1 VKRTF
6 RLTRSTDFERVRRL
20 GKSYPH
26 PLIVLVMARN
36 ESDQVRVAVSAG
48 RSVGGAVERNRAKRI
63 LRASIE
69 DFVPL
74 LSGGWDIILLAR
86 KPLTKAGFWK
96 TRSAM
101 EALLKRAGLVNTI
114 RGSNESGLSQ

>member
-1 VKRTF
+1 MF

-26 PLIVLVMARN
+26 PLVVLVMARN
-36 ESDQVRVAVSAG
+36 ESAQVRIAVSAG

-63 LRASIE
+63 LRASVE
-69 DFVPL
+69 DFVALVPQ
-74 LSGGWDIILLAR
+74 GWDIILLAR
-86 KPLTKAGFWK
+86 KPLPEAGYWK

-101 EALLKRAGLVNTI
+101 ETLFKRAGLVVM
-114 RGSNESGLSQ
+114 RGSNEPGLSQ